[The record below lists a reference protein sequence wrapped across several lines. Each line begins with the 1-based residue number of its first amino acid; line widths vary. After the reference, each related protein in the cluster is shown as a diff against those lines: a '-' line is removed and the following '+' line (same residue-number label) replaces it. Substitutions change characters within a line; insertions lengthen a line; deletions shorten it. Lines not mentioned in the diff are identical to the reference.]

1 MNSNLIKC
9 PFCAEEI
16 EKDLEFCPICDT
28 QLKTQCPFCKE
39 EVKTNATKCR
49 FCGETLH
56 FMPKTKKEIIKEQ
69 EESERKRLRKLE
81 EEAREEQLRKE
92 KEEEAIRLREQRQR
106 ELEEARLAEEAKKRE
121 NKEQLKKHIKNYK
134 FIYAIAIFILAVAVA
149 SAFIFLGNPSR
160 YEIYSLENECEN
172 QNGDSCMKLAYFYEK
187 EHDTAAKLYADK
199 AISLLKEKCKSDSKA
214 CYQLGLIY
222 EHGDY
227 QTSSFTLEKIKNVD
241 YKEAYEY
248 YKTSC
253 KLDNTQACDKQKALE
268 DDAKIACEIGIS
280 DGCIKLAKDYEQ
292 KNDLEH
298 ANEIYTK
305 LCNNNNKEACK
316 ALAGNLL
323 KGNPSEKNIKVA
335 YEIYKNVDAS
345 KANTVFNGEHGC
357 LLNNS
362 LACFELGLEYSNKGD
377 YKKANEYYEMGCN
390 LGNGESCTNLGA
402 NYQTG
407 KGVLVDIDKAK
418 GFYQKACD
426 IKDGFACQNLAFVY
440 YIVEEKIDSAAIN
453 FEKACNLGMAKSC
466 GYASELFKDDANIF
480 KDLKK
485 AIEFAKKGCD
495 LKDGKSCFILGAGYG
510 EGEGIKKDLKEANKY
525 YQKACDL
532 NNDADGCASLGYN
545 YKYGYGITKDLTL
558 ANKYNQKACDAGSG
572 RGCNYLGVNY
582 RDGAGFEKNMQN
594 AYSYF
599 KKSCYDYNYA
609 RGCTNLGEILCKYG
623 NYTNAKQ
630 EAQDALNKAYYELG
644 DKKALDILNQ
654 YFSN

>member
-1 MNSNLIKC
+1 MNNNLVKC

-49 FCGETLH
+49 FCGEKLH

-69 EESERKRLRKLE
+69 EESERKRLQKLE
-81 EEAREEQLRKE
+81 EEAREEQLKKE

-106 ELEEARLAEEAKKRE
+106 ELEEARLAKEAKKRE
-121 NKEQLKKHIKNYK
+121 NREQLKKHIKKYK
-134 FIYAIAIFILAVAVA
+134 FIYAISIFILTIAVA

-172 QNGDSCMKLAYFYEK
+172 QNGDSCMKLAYFYK
-187 EHDTAAKLYADK
+187 KKYDTVVAKLYADK
-199 AISLLKEKCKSDSKA
+199 AISILKEKCESDSKA
-214 CYQLGLIY
+214 CYKLGLLY

-248 YKTSC
+248 YKISC
-253 KLDNTQACDKQKALE
+253 KLNNTQACDKQKVLE
-268 DDAKIACEIGIS
+268 NDAKIACEIGIS
-280 DGCIKLAKDYEQ
+280 DGCIKLAKNYEQ

-305 LCNNNNKEACK
+305 LCNNNNDEACK
-316 ALAGNLL
+316 ALANNLL

-335 YEIYKNVDAS
+335 YELYKKVDAS

-357 LLNNS
+357 VLNNS
-362 LACFELGLEYSNKGD
+362 LACFELGLEYYNKGD
-377 YKKANEYYEMGCN
+377 YKKANEYYEMGCKLGDGGSCAN
-390 LGNGESCTNLGA
+390 LGINYLRGNGTLADA
-402 NYQTG
+402 N
-407 KGVLVDIDKAK
+407 KAK
-418 GFYQKACD
+418 DFFQKACD
-426 IKDGFACQNLAFVY
+426 LKIGIACQNLAFMY
-440 YIVEEKIDSAAIN
+440 WSEKKIDSAAVN
-453 FEKACNLGMAKSC
+453 FEKACNFDMAESC
-466 GYASELFKDDANIF
+466 GYASELFKDEANFF

-495 LKDGKSCFILGAGYG
+495 LKDGKSCFNLGAGYG
-510 EGEGIKKDLKEANKY
+510 ESNGIKKDFKEANKY

-558 ANKYNQKACDAGSG
+558 ANKYNKKACDAGSG

-582 RDGAGFEKNMQN
+582 RDGVGFEKNMQT

-630 EAQDALNKAYYELG
+630 EARDALNKAYYELG
-644 DKKALDILNQ
+644 DKKAIEILNQ
-654 YFSN
+654 YFSY

>member
-1 MNSNLIKC
+1 MNNNLVKC

-49 FCGETLH
+49 FCGERLH
-56 FMPKTKKEIIKEQ
+56 FIPKTKKEIIKEQ
-69 EESERKRLRKLE
+69 EESERKRLQKLE
-81 EEAREEQLRKE
+81 EEAREEQLKKE

-106 ELEEARLAEEAKKRE
+106 ELEEARLAKEAKKRE
-121 NKEQLKKHIKNYK
+121 NREQLKKHIKKYK
-134 FIYAIAIFILAVAVA
+134 FIYAISIFILTIAVA

-172 QNGDSCMKLAYFYEK
+172 QNGDSCMKLAYFYK
-187 EHDTAAKLYADK
+187 KKYDTAVAKLYADK
-199 AISLLKEKCKSDSKA
+199 AISILKEKCESDSKA
-214 CYQLGLIY
+214 CYKLGLLY

-248 YKTSC
+248 YKISC
-253 KLDNTQACDKQKALE
+253 KLNNTQACDKQKVLE
-268 DDAKIACEIGIS
+268 NDAKIACEIGIS
-280 DGCIKLAKDYEQ
+280 DGCIKLAKNYEQ

-305 LCNNNNKEACK
+305 LCNNNNDEACK
-316 ALAGNLL
+316 ALANNLL

-335 YEIYKNVDAS
+335 YELYKKVDAS

-357 LLNNS
+357 VLNNS
-362 LACFELGLEYSNKGD
+362 LACFELGLEYYNKGD
-377 YKKANEYYEMGCN
+377 YKKANEYYEMGCKLGDGGSCAN
-390 LGNGESCTNLGA
+390 LGINYLRGNGTLADA
-402 NYQTG
+402 N
-407 KGVLVDIDKAK
+407 KAK
-418 GFYQKACD
+418 DFFQKACD
-426 IKDGFACQNLAFVY
+426 LKIGIACQNLAFMY
-440 YIVEEKIDSAAIN
+440 WSEKKIDSAAVN
-453 FEKACNLGMAKSC
+453 FEKACNFDMAESC
-466 GYASELFKDDANIF
+466 GYASELFKDEANFF

-495 LKDGKSCFILGAGYG
+495 LKDGKSCFNLGAGYG
-510 EGEGIKKDLKEANKY
+510 EGNGIKKDFKEANKY

-558 ANKYNQKACDAGSG
+558 ANKYNKKACDAGSG

-582 RDGAGFEKNMQN
+582 RDGVGFEK
-594 AYSYF
+594 
-599 KKSCYDYNYA
+599 KYA
-609 RGCTNLGEILCKYG
+609 NRILLLQK
-623 NYTNAKQ
+623 
-630 EAQDALNKAYYELG
+630 
-644 DKKALDILNQ
+644 ILL
-654 YFSN
+654 

>member
-56 FMPKTKKEIIKEQ
+56 FMPKTRKEIIKEQ

-121 NKEQLKKHIKNYK
+121 NKEQLKKHIKKYK
-134 FIYAIAIFILAVAVA
+134 FIYAISIFILAVAVA

-187 EHDTAAKLYADK
+187 KHDTAAKLYADK
-199 AISLLKEKCKSDSKA
+199 AISLLKKRCESDSKA
-214 CYQLGLIY
+214 CYQLGLLY

-253 KLDNTQACDKQKALE
+253 KSDNTQACDRQKALE
-268 DDAKIACEIGIS
+268 DDAKIACEIGINDS
-280 DGCIKLAKDYEQ
+280 CIKLAKDYEQ

-335 YEIYKNVDAS
+335 YEIYKKVDVS

-362 LACFELGLEYSNKGD
+362 LACFEMGLEYNSNGD
-377 YKKANEYYEMGCN
+377 YKKANEYFEMGCN
-390 LGNGESCTNLGA
+390 LGDGGSCSHLGV
-402 NYQTG
+402 NYQMG
-407 KGVLVDIDKAK
+407 NGVLADINKAK
-418 GFYQKACD
+418 EFYQKACD
-426 IKDGFACQNLAFVY
+426 LKDGLTCKSLANLY
-440 YIVEEKIDSAAIN
+440 RLEKNIDSAAIN
-453 FEKACNLGMAKSC
+453 YEKACNLDMAESC
-466 GYASELFKDDANIF
+466 GYASELFKDDANSF

-485 AIEFAKKGCD
+485 AIEFAKRGCD

-510 EGEGIKKDLKEANKY
+510 EGDGIKKDLKEANKY

-532 NNDADGCASLGYN
+532 NNGADGCASLGYN

-558 ANKYNQKACDAGSG
+558 ANKYNKKACDAGSG

-582 RDGAGFEKNMQN
+582 RDGVGFEKNVQT

-599 KKSCYDYNYA
+599 RKSCYDYNYA
-609 RGCTNLGEILCKYG
+609 RGCTNLGEILCIYG

-644 DKKALDILNQ
+644 DKKALDILNK
-654 YFSN
+654 YFSY

>member
-121 NKEQLKKHIKNYK
+121 NKEQLKKHIKKYK
-134 FIYAIAIFILAVAVA
+134 FIYAISIFILAVAVA

-187 EHDTAAKLYADK
+187 KHDTAAKLYADK
-199 AISLLKEKCKSDSKA
+199 AISLLKKRCESDSKA
-214 CYQLGLIY
+214 CYQLGLLY

-253 KLDNTQACDKQKALE
+253 KSDNTQACDRQKALE
-268 DDAKIACEIGIS
+268 DDAKIACEIGINDS
-280 DGCIKLAKDYEQ
+280 CIKLAKDYEQ

-335 YEIYKNVDAS
+335 YEIYKKVDVS

-362 LACFELGLEYSNKGD
+362 LACFEMGLEYNSNGD
-377 YKKANEYYEMGCN
+377 YKKANEYFEMGCN
-390 LGNGESCTNLGA
+390 LGDGGSCSHLGV
-402 NYQTG
+402 NYQMG
-407 KGVLVDIDKAK
+407 NGVLADINKAK
-418 GFYQKACD
+418 EFYQKACD
-426 IKDGFACQNLAFVY
+426 LKDGLTCKSLANLY
-440 YIVEEKIDSAAIN
+440 RLEKNIDSAAIN
-453 FEKACNLGMAKSC
+453 YEKACNLDMAESC
-466 GYASELFKDDANIF
+466 GYASELFKDDANSF

-485 AIEFAKKGCD
+485 AIEFAKRGCD

-510 EGEGIKKDLKEANKY
+510 EGDGIKKDLKEANKY

-532 NNDADGCASLGYN
+532 NNGADGCASLGYN

-558 ANKYNQKACDAGSG
+558 ANKYNKKACDAGSG

-582 RDGAGFEKNMQN
+582 RDGVGFEKNVQT

-609 RGCTNLGEILCKYG
+609 RGCTNLGEILCIYG

-644 DKKALDILNQ
+644 DKKALDILNK
-654 YFSN
+654 YFSY